1 MIPSFRALWKIDLC
15 QISFLIKYRHNKQK
29 HNTLHKALKVPKS
42 VQFGLSNV
50 TQLFG
55 LSNLTQLFGLSNITQ
70 LFGLSNIRQGIH
82 ADKKLRRVL
91 PVGTSHMNMH
101 IGANINDLYFLY
113 KFSLFVSLLL

>member
-55 LSNLTQLFGLSNITQ
+55 LSNITQ
-70 LFGLSNIRQGIH
+70 LFGLSNKRQEYTLIRSSDGC
-82 ADKKLRRVL
+82 
-91 PVGTSHMNMH
+91 
-101 IGANINDLYFLY
+101 FLWVPRTRICT
-113 KFSLFVSLLL
+113 LVPI